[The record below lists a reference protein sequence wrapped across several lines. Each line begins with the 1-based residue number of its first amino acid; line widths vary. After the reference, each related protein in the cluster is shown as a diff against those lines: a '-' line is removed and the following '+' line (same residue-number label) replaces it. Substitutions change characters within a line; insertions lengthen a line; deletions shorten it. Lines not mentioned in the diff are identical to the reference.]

1 MLARVQRLTSLPF
14 SVVVVPAALAVH
26 QCAALPDLW
35 VRLTLLA
42 LACLLMLASCASAV
56 SAFRPVLLIITI
68 GLIVAVWTIDR
79 ADRALAQRITV
90 EQEGVD
96 FRVEGRISGLPQSVE
111 HGVRFDFTID
121 ACTGELG
128 LCPMGKTVRLSWHRQ
143 FGRAWSINETL
154 DPTYASTEADA
165 KAPMLLAGERWRL
178 LIRLRRPHATVN
190 PGLFDAELR
199 LLQEG
204 ISALGYVRSARGDA
218 DLNRRID
225 VPGSPFDIAAIRDRT
240 RQALRQAT
248 ASASPDLSALVVALA
263 VGDQAALGP
272 QAWEIFNRTGV
283 AHLMSISG
291 LHITMLAG
299 LALAASRRVL
309 RIHGAVTTAILMR
322 CDAARLSWGFALIT
336 AFAYS
341 MLAGWGIPAQRT
353 CWMLAAC
360 ALAVNTGRS
369 GRMRDVL
376 LFAAAVVTILDPWA
390 PLAPGF
396 WLSFFAVGAIVW
408 HASAQRRVVK
418 TAQQVAGQS
427 RTRRLCRQGFRWLSE
442 AAASQWAVTIAL
454 LPLSAWFF
462 ASASVVGPLAN
473 ALAIPVVSFLITPA
487 ALLMALLAP
496 TWPWAAQRLADVFDP
511 LVQGLMSVLSDLAS
525 PSWAALV
532 MGSPAPLVM
541 VLASLAAL
549 ILIAPLHWPGR
560 YLVLPVIVAVLWR
573 PAEVPMEGSVHM
585 TVLDI
590 GQGMAVLIETAEG
603 RLLYDTGPAFGHRS
617 DAGSRVLV
625 PYLQSKGIS
634 KLEALVISHA
644 DVDHAGGAASVI
656 KSISVSRVLSSLD
669 PSSRVLAAHS
679 QPESCYSGLGWVWSG
694 VKFDFLHP
702 QQAEAPFGRK
712 SSTNSRSCVLRVS
725 TGSGSIL
732 LAGDIEAREERL
744 LLSKLAA
751 DQLRADILLAPH
763 HGSATS
769 STAPFIEAVAPRWV
783 IAQVGYRNRF
793 RHPAA
798 AVVRR
803 YESAG
808 ATLLRTDHTG
818 AIEIRLPPGET
829 PSVRFARSGNAPYW
843 RVRPDY

>member
-1 MLARVQRLTSLPF
+1 M
-14 SVVVVPAALAVH
+14 VVVPAALAVH
-26 QCAALPDLW
+26 QCAALPELW

-42 LACLLMLASCASAV
+42 VACLLMLASCASAV
-56 SAFRPVLLIITI
+56 SALRPVLLLIAIS
-68 GLIVAVWTIDR
+68 LIVAVWTIDR

-96 FRVEGRISGLPQSVE
+96 FRVEGRISGLPQPVE

-121 ACTGELG
+121 ACAGG
-128 LCPMGKTVRLSWHRQ
+128 PSLCPLGKAVRLSWQRQ
-143 FGRAWSINETL
+143 FGRTLLINEAL
-154 DPTYASTEADA
+154 DPTFASTEADA
-165 KAPMLLAGERWRL
+165 KAPALMAGERWRL

-204 ISALGYVRSARGDA
+204 IAGLGYVRSARGDA

-225 VPGSPFDIAAIRDRT
+225 VQGHPFDIAAIRDRT
-240 RQALRQAT
+240 RQALRQVT
-248 ASASPDLSALVVALA
+248 ASASSDLSALVVALA

-309 RIHGAVTTAILMR
+309 RIPGPWTTAILMH
-322 CDAARLSWGFALIT
+322 CDAARLSWGFALFT

-376 LFAAAVVTILDPWA
+376 LFAAAVVTISDPWA

-408 HASAQRRVVK
+408 HASTQHRPVK
-418 TAQQVAGQS
+418 TTQQVSGQGLV
-427 RTRRLCRQGFRWLSE
+427 RRWRQQGLRWLSE

-462 ASASVVGPLAN
+462 ASASVIGPLAN

-487 ALLMALLAP
+487 ALLMAVLAP
-496 TWPWAAQRLADVFDP
+496 IWPWAARRLADLIDP
-511 LVQGLMSVLSDLAS
+511 VVQVLMSLLSDLAS

-532 MGSPAPLVM
+532 MGSPPLYVT

-549 ILIAPLHWPGR
+549 ILIAPLRWPGR
-560 YLVLPVIVAVLWR
+560 YLVLPVILAVLYR
-573 PAEVPMEGSVHM
+573 PVERPTEGSVHM

-644 DVDHAGGAASVI
+644 DIDHAGGAVSVL

-669 PSSRVLAAHS
+669 ASSRVLASQS
-679 QPESCYSGLGWVWSG
+679 QPESCHFGLGWVWSG
-694 VKFDFLHP
+694 VRFDFLHP
-702 QQAEAPFGRK
+702 QQAEAPSGRK

-725 TGSGSIL
+725 TGAGSIL
-732 LAGDIEAREERL
+732 LTGDIEAREERL

-808 ATLLRTDHTG
+808 ATLLRSDHTG
-818 AIEIRLPPGET
+818 AVEIRLRPGT
-829 PSVRFARSGNAPYW
+829 PPSVRIARGSDAPYW
-843 RVRPDY
+843 RVRPAY